1 MPIVDREKGKNMIK
15 VVGYERKTGEYN
27 NIRYDNLCLYTI
39 SDDLPSVTGY
49 FPNTVKIKYNQLCD
63 IFHCNG
69 VELTNVLNNIIN
81 KEIAIDMA
89 YVGRYPQL
97 VGIRILSNVVNE
109 KSK

>member
-1 MPIVDREKGKNMIK
+1 MIK
-15 VVGYERKTGEYN
+15 VVGYERKSGEYN
-27 NIRYDNLCLYTI
+27 GTPYDNLNLYTI

-49 FPNTVKIKYNQLCD
+49 FPNTVKIKYNHLCD

-69 VELTNVLNNIIN
+69 VELTNVLNNIVN

-97 VGIRILSNVVNE
+97 VGIRILSNLVND
-109 KSK
+109 KK